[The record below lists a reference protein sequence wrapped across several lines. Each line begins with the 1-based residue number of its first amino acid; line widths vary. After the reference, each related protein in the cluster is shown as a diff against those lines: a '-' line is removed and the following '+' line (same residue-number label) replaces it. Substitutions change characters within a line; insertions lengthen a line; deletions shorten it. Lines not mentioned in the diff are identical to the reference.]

1 MDHSW
6 DEVGHTDNMVLY
18 AWYGHSGLPGMAG
31 SGIRLESS
39 PRHESRPGG
48 RIMTLPRHVCRRG
61 SKELAL
67 IVARFDWRRKPKKPN
82 KKATGSWLNPELVK
96 LNPVRRISGRHSH
109 RASRYIHE
117 AYAHR

>member
-48 RIMTLPRHVCRRG
+48 RIMTFIWAAKQAKTSKSDRRSRNDTVG
-61 SKELAL
+61 LEFETYGLEIYTKVSNS
-67 IVARFDWRRKPKKPN
+67 DRR
-82 KKATGSWLNPELVK
+82 
-96 LNPVRRISGRHSH
+96 
-109 RASRYIHE
+109 SRN
-117 AYAHR
+117 